1 MVIEIDFSIIIF
13 CVGGSGLTPCLQV
26 VRCILEGP
34 EGEGDTTT
42 FTLLFQNRTEEDILL
57 RAELDKLAADHSAR
71 FKVVYF
77 LSNPGN
83 DSWGKSGSTHD
94 RRGYVDS
101 TAMKSFLGP
110 EICQFVGV
118 CGPAGFTE
126 SMTKLLA
133 GIGHSGESAVH
144 VF

>member
-1 MVIEIDFSIIIF
+1 M
-13 CVGGSGLTPCLQV
+13 
-26 VRCILEGP
+26 RCILEGP
-34 EGEGDTTT
+34 EGKGDTTT
-42 FTLLFQNRTEEDILL
+42 FTLLFQNRTEQDILL
-57 RAELDKLAADHSAR
+57 REELDKLASEHSAR

-83 DSWGKSGSTHD
+83 DTWGKSANTND
-94 RRGYVDS
+94 RRGYIDS
-101 TAMKSFLGP
+101 TAMQSFLRP

-126 SMTKLLA
+126 SMTKLLD
-133 GIGHSGESAVH
+133 GVGHSGESSVH